1 MQNGLPEH
9 SVSEIIGED
18 RTYGCAIGWGAQMT
32 APGVSEL
39 TSEPDALVFALGAL
53 NKKAQEDKHFKEIV
67 RILSIMGKVEV
78 EDNFIGVRWSKLLV
92 NSAFSGM
99 SAVLGC
105 NFGEVADNKKSRLCA
120 QRIIKEI
127 IDSTRAGGI
136 HIEPIQGKDVVKL
149 LDYNNSIKQKISF
162 AIIPV
167 AIKKHRLI
175 RASMLQDIEKGKP
188 CEVEAINGV
197 VSEYGRKVGVP
208 TPVNDRAVE
217 IIRGIEEGKYKP
229 SFDNLKLFDDVLKKK

>member
-1 MQNGLPEH
+1 MPQNSASDGEVLVEKHSDITLVTGESKMQLAQGMAIVRNQNKRLRCFAYAEL
-9 SVSEIIGED
+9 ETED
-18 RTYGCAIGWGAQMT
+18 GKYTDTRLVRREKYAHI
-32 APGVSEL
+32 PHPVIKREYDFIRDGVLKITLS
-39 TSEPDALVFALGAL
+39 TDVFARGVFIRNNINGA
-53 NKKAQEDKHFKEIV
+53 KF
-67 RILSIMGKVEV
+67 S
-78 EDNFIGVRWSKLLV
+78 DNFFDLV
-92 NSAFSGM
+92 PG
-99 SAVLGC
+99 
-105 NFGEVADNKKSRLCA
+105 
-120 QRIIKEI
+120 
-127 IDSTRAGGI
+127 
-136 HIEPIQGKDVVKL
+136 
-149 LDYNNSIKQKISF
+149 
-162 AIIPV
+162 

>member
-1 MQNGLPEH
+1 MVKTSRKLRIQRNVG
-9 SVSEIIGED
+9 
-18 RTYGCAIGWGAQMT
+18 GARLQFRRGRGQQKKQT
-32 APGVSEL
+32 LRA
-39 TSEPDALVFALGAL
+39 THHKRNHRL
-53 NKKAQEDKHFKEIV
+53 N
-67 RILSIMGKVEV
+67 
-78 EDNFIGVRWSKLLV
+78 
-92 NSAFSGM
+92 
-99 SAVLGC
+99 
-105 NFGEVADNKKSRLCA
+105 
-120 QRIIKEI
+120 
-127 IDSTRAGGI
+127 RAGGI